1 MLLASIIIRVKQ
13 KQSHILQLCSMFI
26 ITDKNVQNVQF
37 FNFFVVRDLPLL
49 PLYQTNACKTCK
61 FINSSNE
68 LRRQILTL
76 MSMPY
81 QNKRFESTRLQSKI
95 KSSFGVTGSPSFSAL
110 TPPSLSFHS
119 KHQQKAHQKKR
130 TADPNCPMPP
140 QSCKNTAKT
149 GTKGKQQDYK
159 KVNSRFS

>member
-1 MLLASIIIRVKQ
+1 
-13 KQSHILQLCSMFI
+13 MFI

-61 FINSSNE
+61 FTNSSNE
-68 LRRQILTL
+68 LRRQILTF

-95 KSSFGVTGSPSFSAL
+95 KSSFGVTGSPSFSAF
-110 TPPSLSFHS
+110 TPPSLSFRS
-119 KHQQKAHQKKR
+119 KHQQKAHQKQR
-130 TADPNCPMPP
+130 TADPNCPMSPKT
-140 QSCKNTAKT
+140 CKHAAKT
-149 GTKGKQQDYK
+149 GTEGKQQNHKKIYK
-159 KVNSRFS
+159 APLRDTQCRRYSQGLGIICRYC

>member
-1 MLLASIIIRVKQ
+1 
-13 KQSHILQLCSMFI
+13 MFI

-61 FINSSNE
+61 FTNSSNE
-68 LRRQILTL
+68 LPRQILTF

-95 KSSFGVTGSPSFSAL
+95 KSSFGEQVLPLFRLSLLPH
-110 TPPSLSFHS
+110 SLSAANIS
-119 KHQQKAHQKKR
+119 KKLTKSSAQLIQIVPCPQRLVSTLPRPAPRANSKITKKYIP
-130 TADPNCPMPP
+130 ALCKISL
-140 QSCKNTAKT
+140 SC
-149 GTKGKQQDYK
+149 
-159 KVNSRFS
+159 V

>member
-1 MLLASIIIRVKQ
+1 
-13 KQSHILQLCSMFI
+13 MFI

-61 FINSSNE
+61 FTNSSNE
-68 LRRQILTL
+68 LRRQILTF

-95 KSSFGVTGSPSFSAL
+95 KSSFGVTGSPSFSAF
-110 TPPSLSFHS
+110 TPPSLSFRS
-119 KHQQKAHQKKR
+119 KHQQKAHQKQR
-130 TADPNCPMPP
+130 TADPNCPMSPKT
-140 QSCKNTAKT
+140 CKHAAKT
-149 GTKGKQQDYK
+149 GTEGKQQDHK
-159 KVNSRFS
+159 KIYTRFMQYFTVMRLKKGI